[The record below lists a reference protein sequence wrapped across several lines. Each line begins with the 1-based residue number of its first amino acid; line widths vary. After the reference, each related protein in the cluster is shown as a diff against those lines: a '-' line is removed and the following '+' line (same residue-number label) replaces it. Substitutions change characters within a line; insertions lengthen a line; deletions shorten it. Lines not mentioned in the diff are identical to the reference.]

1 MHFPETSTFK
11 RIAICQTSQMPDGVV
26 VYQRETEKVH
36 YLNPTAAI
44 VYERCGTGQ
53 SLGQIA
59 DYLKAAFSLA
69 EAPLNEVHR
78 CIESLISER
87 LIEPC

>member
-1 MHFPETSTFK
+1 
-11 RIAICQTSQMPDGVV
+11 MPDGVV
-26 VYQRETEKVH
+26 IYHSETEKVH

-44 VYERCGTGQ
+44 VYELCGTGQ

-59 DYLKAAFSLA
+59 EYLKAAFTLA
-69 EAPLNEVHR
+69 DPPVNEVHR
-78 CIESLISER
+78 CIESLITER